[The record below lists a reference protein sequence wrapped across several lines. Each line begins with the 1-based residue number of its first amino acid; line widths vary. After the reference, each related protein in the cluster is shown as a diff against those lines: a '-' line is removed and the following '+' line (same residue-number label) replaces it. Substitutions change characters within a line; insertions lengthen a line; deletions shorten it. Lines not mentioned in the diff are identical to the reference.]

1 VQGRNTLE
9 GVATR
14 HASRS
19 AQRTDPTFPDRL
31 NFGGRQVVGVRCPL
45 TGLTMQLAGFDAA
58 KGKNPD
64 ANGEIA
70 LVGSA
75 AAAAA
80 PVRAPREPASV
91 VVEDDDHY
99 TRGAG
104 APLRSQGA
112 AGAGDGFAAEQEF
125 DTSPRPPGR
134 GGEGV
139 AHKKRSQFRVAS
151 RNITALYETV
161 ETVAV

>member
-1 VQGRNTLE
+1 MASFIRKFGDRDVALRRPRPVQGRNTLE

-70 LVGSA
+70 LVGNA

-80 PVRAPREPASV
+80 REARVLPYGPKVRRAQGTNSLRNKNSTPHPGPPVEAERE
-91 VVEDDDHY
+91 
-99 TRGAG
+99 
-104 APLRSQGA
+104 
-112 AGAGDGFAAEQEF
+112 
-125 DTSPRPPGR
+125 
-134 GGEGV
+134 
-139 AHKKRSQFRVAS
+139 
-151 RNITALYETV
+151 
-161 ETVAV
+161 